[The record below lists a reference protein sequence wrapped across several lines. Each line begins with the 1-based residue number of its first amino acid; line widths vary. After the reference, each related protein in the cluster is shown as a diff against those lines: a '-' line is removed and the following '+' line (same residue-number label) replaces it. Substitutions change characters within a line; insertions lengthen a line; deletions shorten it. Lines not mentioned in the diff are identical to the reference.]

1 MKYQKLFEPV
11 TIGKLTLKNRTS
23 MAPMGPVGYADSF
36 GGFNQRLQDYYVER
50 AKNDV
55 GLIITG
61 ICSVDTTIE
70 GFPTV
75 ALPCPT
81 TCPVAFIHSTR
92 SMNDRIHAYGSKIF
106 LQLTGGLGR
115 SALPGFI
122 KNNIAPSE
130 QGNRFDPS
138 VIHREM
144 TVEEIQKLIKQFVMS
159 AAIAK
164 KAGFDG
170 VEIHAVHEGYLLDQ
184 FAISIYNHRTD
195 MFGGSLEN
203 RLRVATE
210 IVKGI
215 KKVCGPDFPVSLR
228 YSLKSCMKGL
238 RQGGLPGEDYQ
249 EAGRDVEEGIQAA
262 KLLVEAGYDM
272 LNVDAGTYD
281 SWYWNHPPMYFGKGV
296 YNEYARILKQH
307 VNVPIIL
314 AGRMDDPEMANA
326 AIGDCCD
333 IVSYGRPL
341 LADPEYVTKIRYG
354 REDEVRPCLGCHD
367 GCLGRIANG
376 PVCCAVN
383 PACGREEIY
392 GLQPALRKKNIL
404 VIGGGVG
411 GMEAARVAAL
421 RGHKVTLVEKSD
433 RLGGNLIPGGM
444 PDFKHY
450 DHELIRYYERQLELL
465 GVEVKRN
472 TAMTAAEASAF
483 GADEI
488 VVATGSTAIQL
499 PFAGNKTAVSAEDVL
514 MSRVETGSQ
523 VVVVGGGLV
532 GCETALWLAQKG
544 KTVTIVEKMPHIL
557 GGHGVVPHMNQF
569 MLEDLLNHERVT
581 IHDNAVVEQT
591 APDQVTV
598 RKGEEQFQIPC
609 DTLICCVG
617 YRANDGL
624 YNELAQGDVPVHNIG
639 DSNKVR
645 NIMAAIWDGYELG
658 RNL

>member
-1 MKYQKLFEPV
+1 
-11 TIGKLTLKNRTS
+11 
-23 MAPMGPVGYADSF
+23 
-36 GGFNQRLQDYYVER
+36 
-50 AKNDV
+50 
-55 GLIITG
+55 
-61 ICSVDTTIE
+61 
-70 GFPTV
+70 
-75 ALPCPT
+75 
-81 TCPVAFIHSTR
+81 
-92 SMNDRIHAYGSKIF
+92 
-106 LQLTGGLGR
+106 
-115 SALPGFI
+115 
-122 KNNIAPSE
+122 
-130 QGNRFDPS
+130 
-138 VIHREM
+138 
-144 TVEEIQKLIKQFVMS
+144 
-159 AAIAK
+159 
-164 KAGFDG
+164 
-170 VEIHAVHEGYLLDQ
+170 
-184 FAISIYNHRTD
+184 
-195 MFGGSLEN
+195 
-203 RLRVATE
+203 
-210 IVKGI
+210 
-215 KKVCGPDFPVSLR
+215 
-228 YSLKSCMKGL
+228 
-238 RQGGLPGEDYQ
+238 
-249 EAGRDVEEGIQAA
+249 
-262 KLLVEAGYDM
+262 M

-444 PDFKHY
+444 PEFKHY
-450 DHELIRYYERQLELL
+450 DQELIRCYERQLELL

-499 PFAGNKTAVSAEDVL
+499 PFAGSKTAVSAEDVL

-581 IHDNAVVEQT
+581 IHDNVVVEQT

-598 RKGEEQFQIPC
+598 RKDEEQFQIPC

>member
-1 MKYQKLFEPV
+1 M
-11 TIGKLTLKNRTS
+11 
-23 MAPMGPVGYADSF
+23 
-36 GGFNQRLQDYYVER
+36 ER

-61 ICSVDTTIE
+61 ICSVDTI
-70 GFPTV
+70 
-75 ALPCPT
+75 
-81 TCPVAFIHSTR
+81 I
-92 SMNDRIHAYGSKIF
+92 
-106 LQLTGGLGR
+106 
-115 SALPGFI
+115 
-122 KNNIAPSE
+122 
-130 QGNRFDPS
+130 
-138 VIHREM
+138 
-144 TVEEIQKLIKQFVMS
+144 
-159 AAIAK
+159 
-164 KAGFDG
+164 
-170 VEIHAVHEGYLLDQ
+170 
-184 FAISIYNHRTD
+184 
-195 MFGGSLEN
+195 
-203 RLRVATE
+203 
-210 IVKGI
+210 
-215 KKVCGPDFPVSLR
+215 
-228 YSLKSCMKGL
+228 
-238 RQGGLPGEDYQ
+238 
-249 EAGRDVEEGIQAA
+249 
-262 KLLVEAGYDM
+262 
-272 LNVDAGTYD
+272 D
-281 SWYWNHPPMYFGKGV
+281 SWYWNHPPMYFGKGG

-354 REDEVRPCLGCHD
+354 RE
-367 GCLGRIANG
+367 
-376 PVCCAVN
+376 
-383 PACGREEIY
+383 EIY

-444 PDFKHY
+444 PECKHY

-499 PFAGNKTAVSAEDVL
+499 PFAGSKTAVSAEDVL